1 MDLDSPLKA
10 EEFDR
15 RFDNREDVS
24 DYLDFSQAKR
34 PGLEKQTISFSFPSW
49 MISSMADQAKILG
62 VSAEAMVTIWI
73 SEKLRKTHRHTFQE
87 HPQ

>member
-1 MDLDSPLKA
+1 MNENSILKA

-15 RFDNREDVS
+15 RFDDGEDVF

-34 PGLEKQTISFSFPSW
+34 PGLEKQTVSFSFPSW

-62 VSAEAMVTIWI
+62 VSTEAMVTMWI
-73 SEKLRKTHRHTFQE
+73 SEKLPKTHQHTFQE
-87 HPQ
+87 HAQ